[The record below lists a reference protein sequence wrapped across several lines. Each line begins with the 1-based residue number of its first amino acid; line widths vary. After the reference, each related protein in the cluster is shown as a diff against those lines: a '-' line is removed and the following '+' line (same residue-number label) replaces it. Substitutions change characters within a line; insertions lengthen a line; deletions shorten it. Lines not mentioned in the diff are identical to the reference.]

1 MNPEHLI
8 AFNLIL
14 LTALS
19 SPGAALLFAVR
30 TSISGGR
37 AAGILTG
44 LGLATM
50 AAGWTLL
57 ALLGLDRLFALFP
70 IVYSALKIAGALY
83 LIYVAYMTWRGAHNR
98 IEQAAKPHGRAFLEG
113 VLINLGNPKA
123 VLFAAAV
130 LVVIFPSGLSGADMA
145 LITFNHLVVEVL
157 WYAAIAVILSGSRA
171 RARYIALKPVL
182 DRIAATL
189 LGALGLKLL
198 ADR

>member
-14 LTALS
+14 LAALA
-19 SPGAALLFAVR
+19 SPGAALLFAIR
-30 TSISGGR
+30 TSVASGR
-37 AAGILTG
+37 IAGITTG

-50 AAGWTLL
+50 AATWTLL

-70 IVYSALKIAGALY
+70 VAYFALKIAGALY
-83 LIYVAYMTWRGAHNR
+83 LIYIAYMTWRGAHTR
-98 IEQAAKPHGRAFLEG
+98 VGRAAKPHGRAFLEG
-113 VLINLGNPKA
+113 ALINLGNPKS

-130 LVVIFPSGLSGADMA
+130 LVVIFPSGLSAAEMA
-145 LITFNHLVVEVL
+145 FITLNHFVVEVL
-157 WYAAIAVILSGSRA
+157 WYTAIALVLSGARA
-171 RARYIALKPVL
+171 RARYIELKPLL